1 MACTTATS
9 LSAAY
14 TYQRFSWDRGY
25 MGSLEKFALRWG
37 GSAGFRD
44 LVLRPPLSDT
54 TEPGAKSLAAGKVRR
69 DVPWE

>member
-1 MACTTATS
+1 
-9 LSAAY
+9 
-14 TYQRFSWDRGY
+14 